1 MKKRVVDLDFDRLSE
16 LAAEAGAEAV
26 RATLAAGV
34 SVTGV
39 LGNATGISTLYPD
52 GSTEKL
58 DPRTNPRPVNR
69 RAIHRSRHKNRVA

>member
-39 LGNATGISTLYPD
+39 IVNATGISTLYPD

-58 DPRTNPRPVNR
+58 DPRANPRPAHR
-69 RAIHRSRHKNRVA
+69 RAVHPSRRKNRVA